1 MFSDRGAR
9 RPRSAISKVMGLIL
23 LAGAACALFALARS
37 AVRDLDLLARGE
49 WQGDERITIL
59 LLGIDEREVETGPW
73 RTDTLIVLSLDP
85 ATRTAS
91 VLSLPRDLWVTIPGY
106 DTQSKLNTAHF
117 IGEAQDYPGG
127 GPALAMAAVQHNLGI
142 PVQYY
147 LRLNFSAFERLID
160 LIGGIDVLVD
170 QPIDDPQY
178 PDSGFGY
185 EPLHIDA
192 GPQHMDGRLALKY
205 ARTRYTELGDFDR
218 MRHQQ
223 QVILAVRERVQ
234 QTNLLPALIGQAQA
248 LWQTFGDSIQT
259 NLTLDQLIRLANL
272 AAQID
277 PASVELIV
285 IDPSMTV
292 AFVAPTD
299 PPQNALMPVP
309 GEMRKVRD
317 RLLGTDAPAETP
329 HAAATT
335 PPYVVQPGD
344 TLFSLAQRFGTSVEA
359 ITAANGLAD
368 VSIRAGQELIIP
380 LPAASPPP

>member
-1 MFSDRGAR
+1 M
-9 RPRSAISKVMGLIL
+9 SKLIGLVL

-37 AVRDLDLLARGE
+37 AVRGFDLFARGE

-59 LLGIDEREVETGPW
+59 LLGVDEREVDAGPW

-85 ATRTAS
+85 ATRTAG

-127 GPALAMAAVQHNLGI
+127 GPALALATVQHNLGI

-147 LRLNFSAFERLID
+147 LRLNFSAFEKLID
-160 LIGGIDVLVD
+160 LIGGIDILVD
-170 QPIDDPQY
+170 RAIDDPQY

-185 EPLHIDA
+185 EPLHIEA
-192 GPQHMDGRLALKY
+192 GLQRMDGRLALKY

-223 QVILAVRERVQ
+223 QVILAVRDRVTQ
-234 QTNLLPALIGQAQA
+234 ANLLPTLIGQAEA

-277 PASVELIV
+277 PANVELIV
-285 IDPSMTV
+285 IDPSMTM
-292 AFVAPTD
+292 AFVAPTN
-299 PPQNALMPVP
+299 PPQNALLPVP
-309 GEMRKVRD
+309 DELRKVRD
-317 RLLGTDAPAETP
+317 RLLGAAAPAETP
-329 HAAATT
+329 SATT
-335 PPYVVQPGD
+335 STMPYVVQPGD

-368 VSIRAGQELIIP
+368 AGIRAGQQLIIP
-380 LPAASPPP
+380 APAASPSP